1 SVVARAR
8 AANTKPQGALHAD
21 RCARTCRWVVPPAT
35 LFLPEP
41 LAVAAQKGSSGVPPA
56 GTQRVL
62 ERAAGFVL
70 RDGSAA
76 RVVALLDRPEAVQP
90 AEGVVDPVVYRDER
104 RGRLGAGGRRGGYG
118 EDQYGQQVRE
128 TQADAASSRERDGTG
143 RGCRSA
149 GTNTDTSVPV
159 FTRRSRHRGR
169 TRRCCASRGVRCA
182 GSSPPTSPGGDGGR
196 ETPRVNVLHQ
206 RDVGTAGGRAGDG
219 EWGGG
224 EARVETGKCRPSLSG
239 TRPASTAPWRVPDS
253 HSRAAS
259 ECDRLRA
266 RSVACRGHRA
276 IRPTLRRIG
285 RSPRI

>member
-1 SVVARAR
+1 M
-8 AANTKPQGALHAD
+8 AN
-21 RCARTCRWVVPPAT
+21 RCARRKRMPRRAGSATALAGDVVRREPIRTPPSLYSRGAPAT
-35 LFLPEP
+35 
-41 LAVAAQKGSSGVPPA
+41 AAAHGG
-56 GTQRVL
+56 
-62 ERAAGFVL
+62 AAPHAEF
-70 RDGSAA
+70 AA
-76 RVVALLDRPEAVQP
+76 P
-90 AEGVVDPVVYRDER
+90 
-104 RGRLGAGGRRGGYG
+104 GA
-118 EDQYGQQVRE
+118 
-128 TQADAASSRERDGTG
+128 
-143 RGCRSA
+143 
-149 GTNTDTSVPV
+149 
-159 FTRRSRHRGR
+159 
-169 TRRCCASRGVRCA
+169 
-182 GSSPPTSPGGDGGR
+182 PPTSPGGDGGR

>member
-1 SVVARAR
+1 MAGTCWPDGMAVGPSQALSPWMEPAVPSWRVPGQPIPSPRAPSMPI
-8 AANTKPQGALHAD
+8 AAL
-21 RCARTCRWVVPPAT
+21 
-35 LFLPEP
+35 E
-41 LAVAAQKGSSGVPPA
+41 PA
-56 GTQRVL
+56 GGSCHPRPCSSRTARRSRAQGLVGRPAGGHAARL

-182 GSSPPTSPGGDGGR
+182 GSSPPALAAMADG
-196 ETPRVNVLHQ
+196 
-206 RDVGTAGGRAGDG
+206 
-219 EWGGG
+219 
-224 EARVETGKCRPSLSG
+224 
-239 TRPASTAPWRVPDS
+239 
-253 HSRAAS
+253 
-259 ECDRLRA
+259 
-266 RSVACRGHRA
+266 
-276 IRPTLRRIG
+276 RRHG
-285 RSPRI
+285 

>member
-1 SVVARAR
+1 CIH
-8 AANTKPQGALHAD
+8 AAL
-21 RCARTCRWVVPPAT
+21 PPPRPHTA
-35 LFLPEP
+35 
-41 LAVAAQKGSSGVPPA
+41 
-56 GTQRVL
+56 
-62 ERAAGFVL
+62 VL
-70 RDGSAA
+70 RLTRSS
-76 RVVALLDRPEAVQP
+76 L
-90 AEGVVDPVVYRDER
+90 R
-104 RGRLGAGGRRGGYG
+104 REL
-118 EDQYGQQVRE
+118 
-128 TQADAASSRERDGTG
+128 
-143 RGCRSA
+143 
-149 GTNTDTSVPV
+149 
-159 FTRRSRHRGR
+159 
-169 TRRCCASRGVRCA
+169 
-182 GSSPPTSPGGDGGR
+182 PPTSPGGDGGR

>member
-1 SVVARAR
+1 MHGLRQGRPPWPDDGAETKRAGRATRRACRPGAARPLPPKWWSRQRHGARGVTVYVRSQGEDGGHVLAGRNGRRAVPGAIALDGARCSVVARAR

-41 LAVAAQKGSSGVPPA
+41 LAVAAHKGSSGVPPA

-182 GSSPPTSPGGDGGR
+182 GSSRPPALAAMADG
-196 ETPRVNVLHQ
+196 
-206 RDVGTAGGRAGDG
+206 
-219 EWGGG
+219 
-224 EARVETGKCRPSLSG
+224 
-239 TRPASTAPWRVPDS
+239 
-253 HSRAAS
+253 
-259 ECDRLRA
+259 
-266 RSVACRGHRA
+266 
-276 IRPTLRRIG
+276 RRHG
-285 RSPRI
+285 